1 MRQLLKLCPK
11 VPHGPL
17 KTHLSKEGG
26 NRQEILPRREGS
38 YCVHDQTLS
47 WPRLIREREAP
58 AGPSLSLPV
67 SWTLRFRPCQQP
79 HAFLLHLPPRR
90 HSPGDSVAGPQAR
103 GLAPWSEGAPSPE
116 PSPLTAGDVHRL
128 PGRSLDY
135 LALWVWVQL
144 RSLSLGNLVHLFKSL
159 FHHL

>member
-79 HAFLLHLPPRR
+79 HAFLLHLPPRVTHR
-90 HSPGDSVAGPQAR
+90 VTVLPALRAEAWPRGP
-103 GLAPWSEGAPSPE
+103 EGAPSPE

>member
-26 NRQEILPRREGS
+26 NGREILPRREGS

-47 WPRLIREREAP
+47 WPWLKRLLAP
-58 AGPSLSLPV
+58 RCPSLSLGP
-67 SWTLRFRPCQQP
+67 SASALASSHTPSSST
-79 HAFLLHLPPRR
+79 FLLGVTHRVTVLPALRAEAWPL
-90 HSPGDSVAGPQAR
+90 GP
-103 GLAPWSEGAPSPE
+103 EGAPSPE